1 MSGFLLTSLAI
12 GFGLAVLFMAI
23 LKSSAGNRD
32 KRSCR
37 NLGND
42 RTDISR
48 KWHPNNIHRDD

>member
-12 GFGLAVLFMAI
+12 GFGFAVLFMAI

-32 KRSCR
+32 KRSFR